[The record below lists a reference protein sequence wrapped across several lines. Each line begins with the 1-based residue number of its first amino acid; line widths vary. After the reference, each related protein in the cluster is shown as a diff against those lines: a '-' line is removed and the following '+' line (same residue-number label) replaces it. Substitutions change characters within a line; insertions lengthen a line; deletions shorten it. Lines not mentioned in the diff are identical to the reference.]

1 MSGLVFV
8 DTWAWLALA
17 LRRDQ
22 FHDAAK
28 RRHASLLADGRRYVT
43 SDYVLGELA
52 TQLFRSLPAVQA
64 EQFFTAILQ
73 GCDSGAYQL
82 ELVSPQRFAKAWEF
96 RRRYAD
102 KPQIS
107 FVDLTSMAIMNEMGV
122 ADVFTGD
129 AHFTHVNL
137 GFNVLD

>member
-1 MSGLVFV
+1 MSSLVFV

-17 LRRDQ
+17 LRKDQ
-22 FHDAAK
+22 FHNAAK
-28 RRHASLLADGRRYVT
+28 RRHVALIAAGKRYVT
-43 SDYVLGELA
+43 SDYILSELA

-64 EQFFTAILQ
+64 EQFFTAILK

-82 ELVSPQRFAKAWEF
+82 ELVSPPRFAKAWEF
-96 RRRYAD
+96 RRRYHD

-107 FVDLTSMAIMNEMGV
+107 FVDLTTMAIMNEMGV

-129 AHFTHVNL
+129 AYFSHVNL
-137 GFNVLD
+137 GFNILD

>member
-1 MSGLVFV
+1 MSSLVFV

-17 LRRDQ
+17 LRKDQ

-28 RRHASLLADGRRYVT
+28 QRHAALVAAGKRYVT
-43 SDYVLGELA
+43 SDYILSELA

-64 EQFFTAILQ
+64 EQFFAAVLQ

-82 ELVSPQRFAKAWEF
+82 ELVTPQRFAKAWEF
-96 RRRYAD
+96 RQRYAD

-122 ADVFTGD
+122 VDVFTGD
-129 AHFTHVNL
+129 AHFAHVNL
-137 GFNVLD
+137 GFNIQS